1 MSRCHAN
8 FMHMDFNF
16 HANFIH
22 ISCTCFHTPS
32 GSFHVNFM
40 HLFSHPF
47 WDPFTQI
54 SRTGT
59 LLIDRGTIIFVL
71 CRLRGLQIS
80 LVFHTA
86 SPQAWHM
93 YAGAAWSPP
102 SGGKWPGRQLP
113 EKCTACCLFLV
124 LNKALVAAPYLGKIA
139 WSGDRL
145 DRLQV
150 IKSKEKRYFL

>member
-1 MSRCHAN
+1 MSKCHAN
-8 FMHMDFNF
+8 FMHMDFKF

-86 SPQAWHM
+86 SPQA
-93 YAGAAWSPP
+93 
-102 SGGKWPGRQLP
+102 
-113 EKCTACCLFLV
+113 
-124 LNKALVAAPYLGKIA
+124 
-139 WSGDRL
+139 
-145 DRLQV
+145 
-150 IKSKEKRYFL
+150 